1 MRLWDVIALTK
12 SYFSIASVTLLTI
25 ITSLLAGVRSL
36 ETLLMLVGFFIL
48 LTAALNSY
56 NNLVDARADAIT
68 KQGFPIPAGMVS
80 PRLAALVSTS
90 LYAAAL
96 ALLAALTLASP
107 LAGLALSLDVL
118 LSYLYSAPPVR
129 LKRLPVVKGAI
140 LVSHSLLFP
149 FSAAV
154 ILAGGNPIHSVDRLS
169 ILFIM
174 GMAGHTLQDFG
185 DIEGD
190 RLLGDRTLPIL
201 LGVKSAVYATISM
214 YLLALTL
221 SIAVSH
227 TLQTYTIILLT
238 LQTVLAI
245 PLLRQIGL
253 WPIIFKVNALLSIA
267 TVATTLY
274 SCC

>member
-12 SYFSIASVTLLTI
+12 SYFSITSVTLLTVA
-25 ITSLLAGVRSL
+25 TSLLAGLRSL

-56 NNLVDARADAIT
+56 NNLMDARADAIT
-68 KQGFPIPAGMVS
+68 KKGFPIPAGMVS
-80 PRLAALVSTS
+80 MRLAAIVATS

-96 ALLAALTLASP
+96 ALLT
-107 LAGLALSLDVL
+107 ALSLANQVAGLVLGLDVI
-118 LSYLYSAPPVR
+118 LSYLYSAPHVR
-129 LKRLPVVKGAI
+129 LKRIPVVKGAI

-149 FSAAV
+149 FSAAS
-154 ILAGGNPIHSVDRLS
+154 IIAGGSPLDNADRLA

-190 RLLGDRTLPIL
+190 KLLGDNTLPII
-201 LGVKSAVYATISM
+201 LGVRGGVYATISM
-214 YLLALTL
+214 YILALFL
-221 SIAVSH
+221 SMTVIH

-238 LQTVLAI
+238 LQTVL
-245 PLLRQIGL
+245 PLLLLRRIGL
-253 WPIIFKVNALLSIA
+253 WSIVFKVNALLSIA
-267 TVATTLY
+267 TVATVLY